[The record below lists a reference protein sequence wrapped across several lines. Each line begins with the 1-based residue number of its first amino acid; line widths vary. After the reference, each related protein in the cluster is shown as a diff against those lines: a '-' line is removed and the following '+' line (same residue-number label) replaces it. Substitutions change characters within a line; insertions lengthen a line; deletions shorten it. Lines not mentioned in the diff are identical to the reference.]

1 LLSQLFRGELDGK
14 NLVQNAGTKNRTP
27 GWDCTFSAPKS
38 VSVAW
43 SQADKE
49 LGNEIRAAHA
59 EAVNKALEYL
69 EEKAGFT
76 RRGKGGHEQK
86 KCFLVFATYE
96 HGTSRAQDPQLHTH
110 ALMLNAGVGEDGNTT
125 ALDTRQMYQYRFAAG
140 ALYRAEL
147 ATQLERRL
155 GSSASS
161 CRALARS

>member
-1 LLSQLFRGELDGK
+1 MFGQVKPELLSEIFRGELDGK
-14 NLVQNAGTKNRTP
+14 KLVQNAGMKNRTP

-76 RRGKGGHEQK
+76 RRGKGGQELE
-86 KCFLVFATYE
+86 KCSLVFATYE
-96 HGTSRAQDPQLHTH
+96 HGTSRAQDPQLPSH
-110 ALMLNAGVGEDGNTT
+110 ASYAASEHAQFHREVSVLFYLPTT
-125 ALDTRQMYQYRFAAG
+125 ACL
-140 ALYRAEL
+140 LYTSPSPRD
-147 ATQLERRL
+147 
-155 GSSASS
+155 S
-161 CRALARS
+161 